1 MSARLCL
8 GARCNRPIRTAA
20 ATLAGL
26 AFGPVCAKRLDLLP
40 QRSATRLS
48 ATQRAPSNPV
58 RSMDR
63 AIRKQAGAGSEPGQM
78 ALFDEVNA

>member
-1 MSARLCL
+1 MTWHCAICGRKLRKPAL
-8 GARCNRPIRTAA
+8 LIRD
-20 ATLAGL
+20 GL

-48 ATQRAPSNPV
+48 ATQRAPANPV

-63 AIRKQAGAGSEPGQM
+63 AIRKLAGAGSEQAGQL
-78 ALFDEVNA
+78 ALFDEVPA

>member
-1 MSARLCL
+1 MMRC
-8 GARCNRPIRTAA
+8 ARCNSPIRTAA

-48 ATQRAPSNPV
+48 ATQRAPANPV

-63 AIRKQAGAGSEPGQM
+63 AIRKLASAGSDHPGQM
-78 ALFDEVNA
+78 ALFDEVAT

>member
-1 MSARLCL
+1 MRC
-8 GARCNRPIRTAA
+8 ARCNSPIRTAA

-40 QRSATRLS
+40 QRSATR
-48 ATQRAPSNPV
+48 RAPANPV

-78 ALFDEVNA
+78 ALFDEAPA

>member
-1 MSARLCL
+1 MRC
-8 GARCNRPIRTAA
+8 ARCNSPIRTAA

-40 QRSATRLS
+40 P
-48 ATQRAPSNPV
+48 RAPANPV

-63 AIRKQAGAGSEPGQM
+63 AIRKLAGAGSDHPGQM
-78 ALFDEVNA
+78 ALFDEAPA